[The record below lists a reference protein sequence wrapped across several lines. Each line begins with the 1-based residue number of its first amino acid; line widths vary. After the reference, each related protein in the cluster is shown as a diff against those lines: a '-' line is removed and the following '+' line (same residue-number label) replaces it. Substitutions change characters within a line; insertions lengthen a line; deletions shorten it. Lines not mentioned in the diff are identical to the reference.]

1 MLNYQRVTDIG
12 LMMCI
17 DYFQFEKYW
26 VCFFPLM
33 LVDIYVMFTDVLIL
47 NMSPMINIGL
57 S

>member
-26 VCFFPLM
+26 VCFFSFNVSWYLRD
-33 LVDIYVMFTDVLIL
+33 VYWCFDIEYVAND
-47 NMSPMINIGL
+47 
-57 S
+57 